1 MTYTQ
6 TNSPGAEP
14 ERERYL
20 MSTITIPGPSFKLA
34 LYVRRIFTPLRYA
47 GLPWVRGSPW
57 GGFGDDLPSPAD
69 PWGFYGD
76 F

>member
-1 MTYTQ
+1 
-6 TNSPGAEP
+6 
-14 ERERYL
+14 

-57 GGFGDDLPSPAD
+57 GGYGDDLPSPQTH
-69 PWGFYGD
+69 GD
-76 F
+76 SMGIFNQPEITR